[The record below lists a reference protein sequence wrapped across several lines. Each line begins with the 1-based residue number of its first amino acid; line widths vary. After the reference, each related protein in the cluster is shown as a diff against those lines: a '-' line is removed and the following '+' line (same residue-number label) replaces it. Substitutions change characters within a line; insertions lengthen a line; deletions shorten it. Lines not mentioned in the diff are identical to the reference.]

1 MAVYRQSACRRNRTQ
16 IDADCAGIFR
26 ELQNVEEP
34 LSSFSLRHVALRLP
48 VAHLM
53 LMSSAGLLLKLDRLL
68 LKKLGIAYQP
78 GSILGEAHARRCIR
92 VPSRLLAPKPG
103 NLAQFHCRTH
113 FS

>member
-34 LSSFSLRHVALRLP
+34 LSSFSLRHVALRRP

-68 LKKLGIAYQP
+68 LKKLGIAY
-78 GSILGEAHARRCIR
+78 
-92 VPSRLLAPKPG
+92 
-103 NLAQFHCRTH
+103 
-113 FS
+113 